1 MNEGYELYT
10 VRQAAALLVT
20 SEAGV
25 RARVKSG
32 KLDAL
37 KEGGRLLFTSEA
49 LQRYAASLP
58 HPVPVM
64 AAMHYA
70 RLTLGM
76 GTRLEEMHWYPPQ
89 GLATWLRV
97 LWPDLA
103 PLCRALLDAVK
114 AKQYSEVERLD
125 QEIHALNTD
134 YEMGC
139 QPVFPRFTPPQTRA
153 AVPAEQAALFPTGR
167 KAKP

>member
-10 VRQAAALLVT
+10 VSQAAALLVIT
-20 SEAGV
+20 EAGV
-25 RARVKSG
+25 RTRVKSG

-37 KEGGRLLFTSEA
+37 KEGGRLLFTPEA
-49 LQRYAASLP
+49 VQHYAASLP

-70 RLTLGM
+70 SLTLGM
-76 GTRLEEMHWYPPQ
+76 GMRLEQMRWYPPQ

-114 AKQYSEVERLD
+114 ARNYSEVERLN

-139 QPVFPRFTPPQTRA
+139 QPVFPRYTPP
-153 AVPAEQAALFPTGR
+153 PAEQAALVSNGR
-167 KAKP
+167 KTRP

>member
-10 VRQAAALLVT
+10 VRQAAALLVA

-37 KEGGRLLFTSEA
+37 KENGRLLFTPEA
-49 LQRYAASLP
+49 VQRYAASLP

-76 GTRLEEMHWYPPQ
+76 GTRLEQLRWHAPQ

-103 PLCRALLDAVK
+103 PLYRALLNAVK
-114 AKQYSEVERLD
+114 AKQYGEVERLNR
-125 QEIHALNTD
+125 EIHALNTD

-139 QPVFPRFTPPQTRA
+139 QPIFPRFTPPQARS
-153 AVPAEQAALFPTGR
+153 AVPGEHAALFPTGR
-167 KAKP
+167 KTNP

>member
-1 MNEGYELYT
+1 M
-10 VRQAAALLVT
+10 
-20 SEAGV
+20 
-25 RARVKSG
+25 
-32 KLDAL
+32 
-37 KEGGRLLFTSEA
+37 
-49 LQRYAASLP
+49 QRYAASLP

-76 GTRLEEMHWYPPQ
+76 GTRLEQLRWHAPQ

-103 PLCRALLDAVK
+103 PLYRALLNAVK
-114 AKQYSEVERLD
+114 AKQYGEVERLNR
-125 QEIHALNTD
+125 EIHALNTD

-139 QPVFPRFTPPQTRA
+139 QPIFPRFTPPQARS
-153 AVPAEQAALFPTGR
+153 AVPGEHAALFPTGR
-167 KAKP
+167 KTNP

>member
-1 MNEGYELYT
+1 MNEGYDLYT
-10 VRQAAALLVT
+10 VRQAAALLVA

-37 KEGGRLLFTSEA
+37 KENGRLLFTPEA
-49 LQRYAASLP
+49 VQRYAASLP

-70 RLTLGM
+70 RLTLSLE
-76 GTRLEEMHWYPPQ
+76 TRLEQMRGHAPQ

-103 PLCRALLDAVK
+103 ALCRALLNAVK
-114 AKQYSEVERLD
+114 AKQYGEVERLNW
-125 QEIHALNTD
+125 EIHALNTD
-134 YEMGC
+134 YEMSH
-139 QPVFPRFTPPQTRA
+139 QPIFPERA
-153 AVPAEQAALFPTGR
+153 AVPGEQAALFPIGR

>member
-10 VRQAAALLVT
+10 IRQVAAMLYT
-20 SEAGV
+20 SEAGL

-32 KLDAL
+32 KLEAI
-37 KEGGRLLFTSEA
+37 KESGRLLLTLEA
-49 LQRYAASLP
+49 VQRYAASLP

-64 AAMHYA
+64 ASMHYA
-70 RLTLGM
+70 RMTLGL
-76 GTRLEEMHWYPPQ
+76 GTRLEQMQWYPPQ

-114 AKQYSEVERLD
+114 ARNYSEVERLN

-134 YEMGC
+134 YEMSH
-139 QPVFPRFTPPQTRA
+139 QPIFPAHSSAARA
-153 AVPAEQAALFPTGR
+153 AVLTEQPSLFARSAQEIP
-167 KAKP
+167 

>member
-32 KLDAL
+32 KLEAI
-37 KEGGRLLFTSEA
+37 KEGGLLLFTPEA
-49 LQRYAASLP
+49 VQRYAVSLP
-58 HPVPVM
+58 HPVPVV

-76 GTRLEEMHWYPPQ
+76 GTRLEQMRWYPPQ

-114 AKQYSEVERLD
+114 VKQYGEVERLD
-125 QEIHALNTD
+125 REIHALNTD

-139 QPVFPRFTPPQTRA
+139 QPIFPRYTPPQARA
-153 AVPAEQAALFPTGR
+153 AVPGEQAALFPTGR
-167 KAKP
+167 KTNP

>member
-25 RARVKSG
+25 RARVRAG
-32 KLDAL
+32 KLEAL
-37 KEGGRLLFTSEA
+37 KEGGRLLFTPEG
-49 LQRYAASLP
+49 LQRYAAGLP
-58 HPVPVM
+58 HPLQVM
-64 AAMHYA
+64 AAMHHA

-76 GTRLEEMHWYPPQ
+76 GKSVAKLRHLPP
-89 GLATWLRV
+89 GLATWARV
-97 LWPDLA
+97 LWPELA
-103 PLCRALLDAVK
+103 PVCRALLDAVQ
-114 AKQYSEVERLD
+114 AKHYGEVERLSL
-125 QEIHALNTD
+125 EIHRLNTD

-139 QPVFPRFTPPQTRA
+139 QPVFPAYTPPPARG
-153 AVPAEQAALFPTGR
+153 AVQSEQPALFPVM

>member
-37 KEGGRLLFTSEA
+37 KEGGRLLFTPEA
-49 LQRYAASLP
+49 VQRYAVSLP
-58 HPVPVM
+58 HPGPVM

-70 RLTLGM
+70 RLTLGL
-76 GTRLEEMHWYPPQ
+76 GTRLEQMRWHALQ

-125 QEIHALNTD
+125 REIHALNTD
-134 YEMGC
+134 YEMSH
-139 QPVFPRFTPPQTRA
+139 QPIFPAHSSAARA
-153 AVPAEQAALFPTGR
+153 AVPGEQAALFPTGR